1 MMTCPYCK
9 VEVIDNHCPEC
20 GIKVTK
26 GKPSKYKGEVM
37 IDYDEFQSIQSEL
50 EKIEELAKENVNE
63 KTEKDVIWSALNGCY
78 IAKTHFEVREN
89 GYWIHEGYGFV
100 NDSEAEELMIA
111 IAKEQGYDVVKR
123 EPEIAPC
130 PFCKAFVEM
139 EHCYISDKKEFYLV
153 CDDCGYCSCHVESE
167 SEAIRLHNKLA
178 GRE

>member
-1 MMTCPYCK
+1 MTCPYCK
-9 VEVIDNHCPEC
+9 VEVVDNRCPEC

-26 GKPSKYKGEVM
+26 GEPSKYKGEVM
-37 IDYDEFQSIQSEL
+37 IDYDELQSIQSEL

-130 PFCKAFVEM
+130 PFCGEDLEIGYSADEDWEYWWLLCK
-139 EHCYISDKKEFYLV
+139 
-153 CDDCGYCSCHVESE
+153 CGYCTPSYTDPDKV
-167 SEAIRLHNKLA
+167 IRLHNGLER
-178 GRE
+178 RE